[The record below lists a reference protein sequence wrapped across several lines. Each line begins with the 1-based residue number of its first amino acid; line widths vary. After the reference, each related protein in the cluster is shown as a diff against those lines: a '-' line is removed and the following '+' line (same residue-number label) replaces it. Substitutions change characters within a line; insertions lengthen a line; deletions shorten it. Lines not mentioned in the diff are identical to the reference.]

1 MFIWALFAGLTA
13 VAVSIVLAPLA
24 RGRRAVAP
32 TEDGDLA
39 VYRDQL
45 SELDRDRE
53 AGLVPEAEAEAAR
66 AEISRRLLRAG
77 RREEGTLD
85 GGGSSRLS
93 RVVAIVAVLALP
105 AFSVG
110 AYLMIGHPDLPDAP
124 LAERLA
130 GTGDG
135 QSIETLVGRVEAHL
149 AKNPED
155 ARGWE
160 VIAPVYM
167 RVGRMDDAAKAWST
181 AIRIAG
187 LTERRA
193 VGLGE
198 ALVAGAEGT
207 IGAEAQ
213 AAFRQALT
221 VAPAA
226 VLPRM
231 YLAAALGQEGK
242 AAEAVAAWQ
251 ALVASGT
258 EADPWM
264 GVAREE
270 LAKAEAVASGK
281 PITPLATPAPRT
293 PQPGPSAADM
303 QAAGQMSAEDR
314 AKMVGDMVARLDE
327 RLKSTGGTLPEWER
341 LIRAYRV
348 MGRTADADAAIG
360 RARTAL
366 AADPTATARLD
377 ALAAEK

>member
-13 VAVSIVLAPLA
+13 VAVVIVLAPLV
-24 RGRRAVAP
+24 RGRRGATV

-66 AEISRRLLRAG
+66 AEISRRLLRAA
-77 RREEGTLD
+77 RRDEPGEAAT
-85 GGGSSRLS
+85 GSSRLA
-93 RVVAIVAVLALP
+93 RVAAVLAVVAIP

-110 AYLMIGHPDLPDAP
+110 GYLMIGRPDLPDAP
-124 LAERLA
+124 LAQRLA
-130 GTGDG
+130 GAEG
-135 QSIETLVGRVEAHL
+135 QSIEALVSRVEAHL

-167 RVGRMDDAAKAWST
+167 RLGRMDDAAKAWTT

-187 LTERRA
+187 PSERRNI
-193 VGLGE
+193 GLGE
-198 ALVAGAEGT
+198 ALVAAGDGA
-207 IGAEAQ
+207 IGPEAQ
-213 AAFRQALT
+213 AAFRGAL
-221 VAPAA
+221 AAEPKA

-231 YLAAALGQEGK
+231 YLAAALSQEGK
-242 AAEAVAAWQ
+242 KDEAVAAWK

-258 EADPWM
+258 DADPWM

-270 LAKAEAVASGK
+270 LAKAEAVAAGK
-281 PITPLATPAPRT
+281 AVTPLATPEAAT
-293 PQPGPSAADM
+293 PPGPTAAEV
-303 QAAGQMSAEDR
+303 QAAGQMSSADR
-314 AKMVGDMVARLDE
+314 SKMIGDMVARLDE
-327 RLKSTGGTLPEWER
+327 RLKSSGGTIEEWER

-348 MGRTADADAAIG
+348 MGRTAEADDAIA

-366 AADPTATARLD
+366 AADPAATARLD
-377 ALAAEK
+377 ALAAQK